1 VFPQVLFLVVV
12 AATIVSAQGRGGQE
26 FPPPSIGGTQT
37 PFEQF
42 ADKLDLD
49 RRTQF
54 PEAEKIFVEASRQA
68 PPIAQ
73 QIQQLRVRLVN
84 AEIEKN
90 DADVNAILSEYRAVA
105 AQMAALEAQTFA
117 KVHALLKPNQ
127 TKNATEA
134 FGLIAGVFI
143 PPPPAAARV
152 PRR

>member
-1 VFPQVLFLVVV
+1 
-12 AATIVSAQGRGGQE
+12 VSAQGRGGGQE

-42 ADKLDLD
+42 ADRLDLD

-54 PEAEKIFVEASRQA
+54 QEAEKIFVDASRQA

-73 QIQQLRVRLVN
+73 QMQQLRVRLVN
-84 AEIEKN
+84 AEIERN
-90 DADVNAILSEYRAVA
+90 DAEIKTVLSEYRAVA
-105 AQMAALEAQTFA
+105 ARMAELEAQTFA

-134 FGLIAGVFI
+134 FALIAGVFI
-143 PPPPAAARV
+143 PPPPASARV